1 MTPANILC
9 VSAHLRSAWQQKP
22 GVIHRYAK
30 DTILKNLFPPVLL
43 RIICISVCELKKSQL
58 STLHNDANS
67 YDLETQ
73 TLKVREA
80 AKIDLCRKDKYFHF
94 SQSRTRKERFLWE
107 AAKADLLRLG
117 LYSGNKDLD
126 RFSSRIHDW
135 DFPLTYLS
143 GYRAQKFWLDLR

>member
-1 MTPANILC
+1 MRHTHASGVGSSAMVDIVFFRRLYCQESFDTFVDDNSEPSTARVTSDKC
-9 VSAHLRSAWQQKP
+9 EEVGMARKRVSAHLRSAWQQKP

-58 STLHNDANS
+58 STLHNDAHS
-67 YDLETQ
+67 YDLETR

-94 SQSRTRKERFLWE
+94 SQSRTRKERFL
-107 AAKADLLRLG
+107 
-117 LYSGNKDLD
+117 
-126 RFSSRIHDW
+126 
-135 DFPLTYLS
+135 
-143 GYRAQKFWLDLR
+143 